1 MFSFLKRL
9 NSPLPISGMHPAR
22 WLGWRHPRPR
32 EPGRSKTNSMILGH
46 NCSCETAAVGMP
58 RIHLPRK
65 KSLLLFNVLMH
76 ISYNYMICIY
86 IYIYLSL
93 SLLHV
98 LCVCDTGLDRIKRP
112 SQLDPLGISGKHCL
126 LWQWRIPSSKTC
138 LIGQVVRTWAS
149 G

>member
-76 ISYNYMICIY
+76 ISYNHMICIY
-86 IYIYLSL
+86 IYIYISL
-93 SLLHV
+93 SLPPARIM
-98 LCVCDTGLDRIKRP
+98 CVWYRSWPHQTTIPIGSAWHIRQALFIMAMTH
-112 SQLDPLGISGKHCL
+112 PLL
-126 LWQWRIPSSKTC
+126 QD
-138 LIGQVVRTWAS
+138 VFDWAS

>member
-1 MFSFLKRL
+1 MFSFLKHL

-46 NCSCETAAVGMP
+46 NCSCETAAVGMH

-65 KSLLLFNVLMH
+65 KAFSYLMFLCAYH
-76 ISYNYMICIY
+76 IIIWYVY
-86 IYIYLSL
+86 IYISLSL